1 MTARQLLHSI
11 IDELPEEELGNA
23 ARYLDFLNQQDNLL
37 DDPDYQEF
45 LLQRIEECK
54 EAEAR
59 GEVYTTDQVKEM
71 VTQWI
76 SESTG

>member
-1 MTARQLLHSI
+1 MTARQLLHRI
-11 IDELPEEELGNA
+11 VDELPDEELPNA
-23 ARYLDFLNQQDNLL
+23 TRYLEFLGLQDDLQDN
-37 DDPDYQEF
+37 PDYHQF
-45 LLQRIEECK
+45 LLHRVEECR

-76 SESTG
+76 SESAG

>member
-1 MTARQLLHSI
+1 MTARQLLHRI
-11 IDELPEEELGNA
+11 VDELPDEELPNA
-23 ARYLDFLNQQDNLL
+23 TRYLEFLGQQDELQDN
-37 DDPDYQEF
+37 PDYHQF
-45 LLQRIEECK
+45 LLQRIEECH

-59 GEVYTTDQVKEM
+59 GEVYTTEQVKEM